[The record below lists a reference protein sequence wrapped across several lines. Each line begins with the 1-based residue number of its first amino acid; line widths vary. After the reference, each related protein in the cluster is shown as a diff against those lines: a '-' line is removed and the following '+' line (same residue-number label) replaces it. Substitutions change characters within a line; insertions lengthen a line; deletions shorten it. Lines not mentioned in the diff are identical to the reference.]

1 MPTGAFG
8 NAMGGFLAR
17 MMGAPIGKILCATNA
32 NDIVHRTLRS
42 GDMTM
47 GGRAPP
53 PHHHRHPHG
62 SATLCA

>member
-1 MPTGAFG
+1 
-8 NAMGGFLAR
+8 MGGFLAR

-47 GGRAPP
+47 GGARAAAPP
-53 PHHHRHPHG
+53 SPSPHPHHRRHG
-62 SATLCA
+62 SGTRV